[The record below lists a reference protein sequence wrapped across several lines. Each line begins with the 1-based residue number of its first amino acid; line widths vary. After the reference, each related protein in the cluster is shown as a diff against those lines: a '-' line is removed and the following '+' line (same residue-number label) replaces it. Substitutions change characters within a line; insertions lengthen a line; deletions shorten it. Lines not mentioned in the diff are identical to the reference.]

1 MTGAT
6 LQKLIDADG
15 RERGARMG
23 HFVERMEFPNIRAVH
38 FDVYGILGRRCSSS
52 TLLEN
57 LGKGFTDYV
66 RGKVVDVPV
75 PIL

>member
-1 MTGAT
+1 MARIGENGA
-6 LQKLIDADG
+6 
-15 RERGARMG
+15 RERG